1 MQPYTYYLFH
11 KPTGKHYYGV
21 RTAKNCHPDE
31 LWKTY
36 FSTSKIV
43 KLLREQYGDDSFEYE
58 VRKLFETPKDA
69 LEWETKFL
77 TRIDAATKDDWLNQ
91 HNGGGK
97 FTTAGKGSW
106 ITGKTHNEKTRRK
119 ISEKRKPYVGEKHP
133 MYGRNHSEESKRKM
147 AENRPIITG
156 EANPFYGKRHSDE
169 LKKIISEKNKGN
181 PSPRKGIKM
190 TDEEKKLRN
199 ERLDNMP
206 KMKCPHC
213 NKEGTSSWMK
223 RTHFNNCKLF
233 VLDNLSKTD

>member
-43 KLLREQYGDDSFEYE
+43 KSLREQYGDDSFDYK

-77 TRIDAATKDDWLNQ
+77 TRIDAASKDEWLNQ

-97 FTTAGKGSW
+97 FTTAEKGSW

-119 ISEKRKPYVGEKHP
+119 ISEARKQYVGEKHP
-133 MYGRNHSEESKRKM
+133 MYGKNHSEESKRKM
-147 AENRPIITG
+147 AENRSPMFG
-156 EANPFYGKRHSDE
+156 KHNPFYGKKHSDE
-169 LKKIISEKNKGN
+169 LKKFISENNKGK
-181 PSPRKGIKM
+181 PSPRKGV
-190 TDEEKKLRN
+190 TLSEEQRKKQS
-199 ERLDNMP
+199 EV
-206 KMKCPHC
+206 MKNKPELICPYC
-213 NKEGTSSWMK
+213 NKTGKPSGMK
-223 RTHFNNCKLF
+223 RYHFNNCKL
-233 VLDNLSKTD
+233 LTP